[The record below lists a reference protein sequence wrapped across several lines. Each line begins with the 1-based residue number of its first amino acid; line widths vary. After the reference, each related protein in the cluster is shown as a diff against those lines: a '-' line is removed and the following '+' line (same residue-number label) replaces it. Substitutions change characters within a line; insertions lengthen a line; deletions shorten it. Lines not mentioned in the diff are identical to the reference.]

1 MKVLF
6 WFWTE
11 WVDVLNTSITLQSSK
26 ENLSASP
33 SSPQVDINAVQL
45 NNMQHALNFILF
57 RGKCAEEPRAFVC
70 LAPYIKVMK
79 MDMMITCAN
88 VQNH

>member
-1 MKVLF
+1 MLKNF
-6 WFWTE
+6 
-11 WVDVLNTSITLQSSK
+11 NHITILGK
-26 ENLSASP
+26 KNLSASP
-33 SSPQVDINAVQL
+33 STPPVDITAIQL

-57 RGKCAEEPRAFVC
+57 LGKCAEEPRAFFC

-79 MDMMITCAN
+79 MGMMITCAN